1 MEVVAKLPKTGE
13 RDNELSLLLKA
24 LGAFRRG
31 EGGVSL
37 PTDWDGAWGRIARE
51 FNELSAQTART
62 SKRLRS
68 VETISRLGGKAS
80 RRVEDPELTGF
91 WQDQLGTLNL
101 LVDELDVNGEHTR
114 ALLRALTD
122 LKKGHARAQ
131 LPPDWPGV
139 FGKVADAFNDVVNE
153 NVRMAQELA
162 RLSRVVG
169 KHGKLKERAQLP
181 NATGFWRDS
190 AESINS
196 LISDLVH
203 PTSEVARVIGAV
215 AQGDLSK
222 SMALEPDG
230 RRLEGEFL
238 RTATTINK
246 MVEQL
251 GTFAAE
257 VTRVA
262 REVGTEGKLGGQADV
277 QGVAGTWKDL
287 TDSVNFMAGNLTAQ
301 VRNIADVT
309 KAVAAGDLSKK
320 ITVDVKG
327 EILE

>member
-1 MEVVAKLPKTGE
+1 MEVLAKLPVTE
-13 RDNELSLLLKA
+13 QREPELGQLLKA

-31 EGGVSL
+31 ENGVTL
-37 PTDWDGAWGRIARE
+37 PTEWDGAWGKIAAE

-62 SKRLRS
+62 TQRLKS
-68 VETISRLGGKAS
+68 VETASRMGGKAS
-80 RRVEDPELTGF
+80 RRIDDPKLTGL
-91 WQDQLGTLNL
+91 WQENIGAVNL
-101 LVDELDVNGEHTR
+101 LADELEISGDNTR
-114 ALLRALTD
+114 ALLKALTD
-122 LKKGHARAQ
+122 LKRGNAKAQ
-131 LPPDWPGV
+131 LPADWTGV
-139 FGKVADAFNDVVNE
+139 FGKVADAFNDVVAE
-153 NVRMAQELA
+153 NVRMAQELS

-169 KHGKLKERAQLP
+169 KEGKLKERAQVP
-181 NATGFWRDS
+181 TATGFWRDS

-196 LISDLVH
+196 LIGDLVH

-222 SMALEPDG
+222 SMALEADG
-230 RRLEGEFL
+230 RPLEGEFL
-238 RTATTINK
+238 RTAMIINK
-246 MVEQL
+246 MVQQL

-287 TDSVNFMAGNLTAQ
+287 TESVNSMAGNLTGQ

-309 KAVAAGDLSKK
+309 KAVRPATCPRRSRW
-320 ITVDVKG
+320 T
-327 EILE
+327 